1 MGSHL
6 VGGFSIIELKA
17 SANLDVE
24 VSKLPKESKVERY
37 NMVQKWAEWGDDNLL
52 PIRIITAVQ
61 KDEVV
66 FQSNEFNKA
75 SHFGSGLNYY
85 IEERTKEGIIKNY
98 QSIPEVD
105 DWIEENDANALFLE
119 MVEDYETLGNWFASI
134 VLNKGRNKAA
144 RLLRKQ
150 AAWCRWARQDDKTRL
165 VDTLYYNANWE
176 FTSDADLIPY
186 KVLNHFDPIKHLKT
200 LAENGTV
207 NEFIYRTKTFTAN
220 RYYYDLANV
229 EVLINSGNLEMKDLL
244 KAAYKSLTKNSLGVA
259 YHIEVTEEYCK
270 RRVSAND
277 LTKWETDATFRTGIL
292 KEIKEEVDKWL
303 TGPANQ
309 GKTLLTMKFINK
321 QKMVYES
328 GVTITALDDKVKQ
341 DKWLPSMQQY
351 HAETYNAM
359 GVDPSN
365 TGISNKTD
373 GMNSGSEKKNAF
385 FNNKA
390 TLGIDRLNT
399 LMPFQ
404 FIARFNEWT
413 TKYKGFKWEVVDE
426 YPHLDIAP
434 NSNKKTTENNGTN

>member
-1 MGSHL
+1 MTNHL
-6 VGGFSIIELKA
+6 AGGISIIELKA
-17 SANLDVE
+17 GPNTE
-24 VSKLPKESKVERY
+24 IEERKLPKDNLIERQTLA
-37 NMVQKWAEWGDDNLL
+37 QKWAIWGDDNLL
-52 PIRIITAVQ
+52 PIRILEQVQ

-75 SHFGSGLNYY
+75 SHYGSGLNYF

-98 QSIPEVD
+98 EAIPEVD
-105 DWIEENDANALFLE
+105 DWIEENDANAVFLE
-119 MVEDYETLGNWFASI
+119 MIEDYETIGNWFASI
-134 VLNKGRNKAA
+134 VLNKGRTKAA

-150 AAWCRWARQDDKTRL
+150 AAWCRWQKQDPSTRL
-165 VDTLYYNANWE
+165 VDKMYYNSNWE
-176 FTSDADLIPY
+176 LAADAYLQEF
-186 KVLNHFDPIKHLKT
+186 KVLNHFDPIKHLET
-200 LAENGTV
+200 LAKGSANT
-207 NEFIYRTKTFTAN
+207 EFIYRTKTFTAN

-229 EVLINSGNLEMKDLL
+229 EVLMNSGNLEMKDML

-270 RRVSAND
+270 RRVNAAD
-277 LTKWETDATFRTGIL
+277 LKKWETDANFRTNIL
-292 KEIKEEVDKWL
+292 KAIKDEVDKWL
-303 TGPANQ
+303 TGPSNQ
-309 GKTLLTMKFINK
+309 GKTMLSMKFLNNRN
-321 QKMVYES
+321 QTYES
-328 GVTITALDDKVKQ
+328 GVTITPLDDKVKQ

-404 FIARFNEWT
+404 FVARFNKWT
-413 TKYKGFKWEVVDE
+413 ENYKGFKWEVIDE
-426 YPHLDIAP
+426 YPHLDLTV
-434 NSNKKTTENNGTN
+434 NNNKKTTPPANAN